1 MKTSNLHIKP
11 LILVVVILVI
21 INSVSSSFFN
31 RFDFTK
37 DNRYTL
43 SEAALD
49 ITNKAEAPLI
59 VDVFLQGEFPSEF
72 KRLQTETRSIL
83 EEFNAEN
90 PNIYFNFINPLEGN
104 ADAEAIATQFYQM
117 GMTPARVTVKEN
129 GKNEQRIIFPWAMAN
144 YNDETVKIPL
154 LKNNLGATTE
164 ERVNASVQQLEYVFA
179 DAFSKLLT
187 PRKQKIAIMRGNGE
201 LPDLNIADFIK
212 TIKPYYRVAP
222 FTLDSVANNPI
233 GTLEKLNEYDLVIEA
248 KPTQAF
254 TEQEKY
260 VLDQYLMQGGK
271 MLWLTEQ
278 VAFETDSLF
287 NPSQT
292 SFALPRTLNLDDYFF
307 KYGIRINT
315 ELVNDLYSA
324 PLILASGQGEDTQFN
339 PYPWFYFPLPTA
351 TKAHP
356 IVNNIE
362 AVRFEYAN
370 PIDTLKNSINKTV
383 LLTSSPTTKLDAVP
397 RQLSLKALGQQ
408 PNLELYKDSEQPLAV
423 LLEGSFT
430 SVYENRLKPF
440 SYKNNKNNSE
450 ATAILVIS
458 DGDIIKNKTNGNQ
471 PLELGFE
478 RYTGA
483 AYGNKEFLLNSVNY
497 LLDDTGLI
505 DIRSKEISIAFLNPD
520 KIADEKL
527 KWQLINIL
535 LPLVL
540 LAIFGVVFISLRKR
554 KYTL

>member
-21 INSVSSSFFN
+21 INSVSTSFFN

-72 KRLQTETRSIL
+72 KRLQTEARSIL

-90 PNIYFNFINPLEGN
+90 PYIYFNFINPLEGN

>member
-1 MKTSNLHIKP
+1 MKTSNSHIKP
-11 LILVVVILVI
+11 LILVIVILVI
-21 INSVSSSFFN
+21 INSVSTSFFN

-144 YNDETVKIPL
+144 FNDETVKIPL

-278 VAFETDSLF
+278 VTFETDSLF
-287 NPSQT
+287 NPTQT
-292 SFALPRTLNLDDYFF
+292 TFALPRTLNLDDYFF

-408 PNLELYKDSEQPLAV
+408 PNLELYKDGEQPLAV

-450 ATAILVIS
+450 ATAMLVIS

-520 KIADEKL
+520 KIADKKL

>member
-1 MKTSNLHIKP
+1 MKTSNSHIKP

-21 INSVSSSFFN
+21 INSVSTSFFN

-164 ERVNASVQQLEYVFA
+164 VRVNASVQQLEYVFA

-222 FTLDSVANNPI
+222 FTLDSVANNPT

-287 NPSQT
+287 NPTQT

-450 ATAILVIS
+450 ATAMLVIS

>member
-1 MKTSNLHIKP
+1 MKTSNSHIKP

-21 INSVSSSFFN
+21 INSVSTSFFN

-154 LKNNLGATTE
+154 LKNNLGAATE

-450 ATAILVIS
+450 ATAMLVIS

>member
-1 MKTSNLHIKP
+1 M
-11 LILVVVILVI
+11 
-21 INSVSSSFFN
+21 
-31 RFDFTK
+31 
-37 DNRYTL
+37 
-43 SEAALD
+43 
-49 ITNKAEAPLI
+49 
-59 VDVFLQGEFPSEF
+59 
-72 KRLQTETRSIL
+72 
-83 EEFNAEN
+83 
-90 PNIYFNFINPLEGN
+90 
-104 ADAEAIATQFYQM
+104 
-117 GMTPARVTVKEN
+117 
-129 GKNEQRIIFPWAMAN
+129 
-144 YNDETVKIPL
+144 
-154 LKNNLGATTE
+154 
-164 ERVNASVQQLEYVFA
+164 
-179 DAFSKLLT
+179 
-187 PRKQKIAIMRGNGE
+187 
-201 LPDLNIADFIK
+201 
-212 TIKPYYRVAP
+212 
-222 FTLDSVANNPI
+222 
-233 GTLEKLNEYDLVIEA
+233 IEA

-450 ATAILVIS
+450 ATAMLVIS

>member
-1 MKTSNLHIKP
+1 MKTSNSHIKP

-21 INSVSSSFFN
+21 INSVSTSFFN

-43 SEAALD
+43 SKAALD

-450 ATAILVIS
+450 ATAMLVIS

>member
-1 MKTSNLHIKP
+1 LKTSNLHIKP

-21 INSVSSSFFN
+21 INSVSTSFFN

-72 KRLQTETRSIL
+72 KRLQTEARSIL

>member
-1 MKTSNLHIKP
+1 LKTSNSHIKP
-11 LILVVVILVI
+11 FILVVVILVI
-21 INSVSSSFFN
+21 INSVSTSFFN

-222 FTLDSVANNPI
+222 FTLDSVANNPT

-287 NPSQT
+287 NPTQT

-450 ATAILVIS
+450 ATAMLVIS

>member
-1 MKTSNLHIKP
+1 MKTSNSHIKP

-90 PNIYFNFINPLEGN
+90 PNIYFNFINPLEGS

-233 GTLEKLNEYDLVIEA
+233 GTLEKLNEFDLVIEA

-450 ATAILVIS
+450 ATAMLVIS

-520 KIADEKL
+520 EIADEKL

>member
-1 MKTSNLHIKP
+1 MKTSNSHIKP

-21 INSVSSSFFN
+21 INSVSTSFFN

-72 KRLQTETRSIL
+72 KRLQTEARSIL
-83 EEFNAEN
+83 EEFNAKN

-233 GTLEKLNEYDLVIEA
+233 GTLEKLNEFDLVIEA

-408 PNLELYKDSEQPLAV
+408 PNLELYQDSEQPLAV

-450 ATAILVIS
+450 ATAMLVIS

>member
-21 INSVSSSFFN
+21 INSVSTSFFN

-450 ATAILVIS
+450 ATAMLVIS

>member
-21 INSVSSSFFN
+21 INSVSTSFFN

-72 KRLQTETRSIL
+72 KRLQTEARSIL

>member
-21 INSVSSSFFN
+21 INSVSTSFFN

>member
-1 MKTSNLHIKP
+1 MKTSNSHIKP

-72 KRLQTETRSIL
+72 KRLQTEARSIL

-222 FTLDSVANNPI
+222 FTLDSVANNPT

-248 KPTQAF
+248 KPNQAF

-260 VLDQYLMQGGK
+260 VLDQYLMHGGK

-450 ATAILVIS
+450 ATAMLVIS

>member
-1 MKTSNLHIKP
+1 MKTSNSHIKP

-21 INSVSSSFFN
+21 INSVSTSFFN

-222 FTLDSVANNPI
+222 FTLDSVANNPT

-450 ATAILVIS
+450 ATAMLVIS

-540 LAIFGVVFISLRKR
+540 LAIFGVVFRSLRKR

>member
-1 MKTSNLHIKP
+1 MKTSNSHIKP
-11 LILVVVILVI
+11 LLLVIVILVI
-21 INSVSSSFFN
+21 INSVSTSFFN

-43 SEAALD
+43 SEAALL

-248 KPTQAF
+248 KPTQSF

-307 KYGIRINT
+307 KYGIRINN

-408 PNLELYKDSEQPLAV
+408 PNLELYKDGEQPLAV

-440 SYKNNKNNSE
+440 NYKNNKNNSE
-450 ATAILVIS
+450 ATAMLVIS

-540 LAIFGVVFISLRKR
+540 LVIFGVVFISLRKR